1 MKCYEQKSESKSY
14 KDNLNLLGNK
24 VECDLGFR
32 SFLEQLSKSG
42 ELTRISKEVSTEH
55 EMAGIIEA
63 LGEKPVFFEKVKE
76 SSIPVVAGLVS
87 SKDLISRAL
96 SIEKEQFLPKLS
108 SAIENPVP
116 PDLIEEGECQEIVE
130 KSVDLTKLPIMRY
143 TEKDGGKYIASAVSI
158 IRDPE
163 FGARNMCFHRLML
176 LDRNHFVARIVENRG
191 TDTALKKAGGE
202 LDIAICIGN
211 STPVLLAAATSLP
224 MGVDELGMA
233 NALEKT
239 QLVKCKTIDVEVP
252 KDCEIVLEGRI
263 TTEKAPE
270 GPFLDLTGIVDRVR
284 QQPIIEVKC
293 VTHREE
299 PIYQTIL
306 AGRNEH
312 KFLMGMPK
320 EPTIFNEVNKVC
332 ECKDVYITPGGC
344 SWLHAVV
351 QIKKRNPDDGKKA
364 IAAASKGH
372 KSLKHCV
379 IVDDDINIYDPNDV
393 EWAIATRFQADK
405 DAVIS
410 PNQPGSSLDPS
421 GDLTEGRKATT
432 CKMGL
437 DATIPLTTTGKGF
450 KKEGYKKVDL
460 NKFL

>member
-1 MKCYEQKSESKSY
+1 
-14 KDNLNLLGNK
+14 
-24 VECDLGFR
+24 LGFR
-32 SFLEQLSKSG
+32 SFLEQLDTGG
-42 ELTRISKEVSTEH
+42 ELTKIRKDVSTEY
-55 EMAGIIEA
+55 ELAGIIDA
-63 LGEKPVFFEKVKE
+63 LGEKPVLFEKVKE
-76 SSIPVVAGLVS
+76 SSLLVVAGLVS
-87 SKDLISRAL
+87 SKELIARAL
-96 SIEKEQFLPKLS
+96 DIRKEQLLHKLS
-108 SAIENPVP
+108 AAIENPVP
-116 PDLIEEGECQEIVE
+116 PDVVENGECQEIVE
-130 KSVDLTKLPIMRY
+130 KDVDLTRLPIMRY
-143 TEKDGGKYIASAVSI
+143 TEKDGGKYIASAVAI
-158 IRDPE
+158 VKDPG
-163 FGARNMCFHRLML
+163 FGSRNMCFHRLML
-176 LDRNHFVARIVENRG
+176 LDKSRFVARIVENRG

-211 STPVLLAAATSLP
+211 STAVLLAAATTLP

-263 TTEKAPE
+263 TKEKTSE
-270 GPFLDLTGIVDRVR
+270 GPFLDLTGTVDRIR
-284 QQPIIEVKC
+284 QQPVIEIKC
-293 VTHREE
+293 VTHREN

-320 EPTIFNEVNKVC
+320 EPTIFNEVNKIC

-351 QIKKRNPDDGKKA
+351 QIKKQNSDDGKKA
-364 IAAASKGH
+364 IMAAFEGH

-379 IVDDDINIYDPNDV
+379 IVDDDIDIYNPHEV
-393 EWAIATRFQADK
+393 EWAIATRFQTDK
-405 DAVIS
+405 NAIIL

-421 GDLTEGRKATT
+421 GDLTEGKKATT
-432 CKMGL
+432 CKAGL
-437 DATIPLTTTGKGF
+437 DATVPFGKTDKGF
-450 KKEGYKKVDL
+450 TKEQYRKVDL